1 MTQRIEGLD
10 VARAL
15 ALFGMVVVNF
25 RLVTGADH
33 GRQWLLSLASVFE
46 GRASALFVVLA
57 GVGISLMTAHAR
69 RHAEVDV
76 VRQQR
81 RGVVRRGLLLFV
93 VGSAYTA
100 IWPADILHYYGLYFI
115 FAALVLV
122 WSDRALLWLAAAV
135 MLAFPLLLLVFDYE
149 AGWDWSSLT
158 YQDSWLPLGM
168 IRRLFFNGF
177 HPVLPWLAFLL
188 WGMWLGRRDLTDA
201 RIRRRLL
208 IGAVIVWAVVESS
221 FWGLSVWVRE
231 QFAATP
237 GSDLAV
243 LTSTDMMPPLPQYV
257 LSAAAS
263 ATAVL
268 LLCIAVAVRKPG
280 AMWVTALS
288 ATGRLSLTL
297 YVAHVIVGMGTLE
310 ALGRLGGQ
318 SIEFSWLAAV
328 VFCCSAVVVGVFWLR
343 WFRTGPLEWCFRKI
357 AG

>member
-1 MTQRIEGLD
+1 
-10 VARAL
+10 
-15 ALFGMVVVNF
+15 MVVVNF
-25 RLVTGADH
+25 RLVMGADH
-33 GRQWLLSLASVFE
+33 GRDWLLSLALLFE

-57 GVGISLMTAHAR
+57 GIGISLMTAHAR
-69 RHAEVDV
+69 GHAEFGV

-100 IWPADILHYYGLYFI
+100 IWPADILHYYGLYFV
-115 FAALVLV
+115 FAAWVLV
-122 WSDRALLWLAAAV
+122 WSDRALLWLAAV
-135 MLAFPLLLLVFDYE
+135 VILAFSLLLLMFDYE

-208 IGAVIVWAVVESS
+208 IGAVIVLAMVEGS
-221 FWGLSVWVRE
+221 FWGLGVWVRD

-237 GSDLAV
+237 SSDLAV
-243 LTSTDMMPPLPQYV
+243 LTSIDMMPPLPQYV
-257 LSAAAS
+257 LSASAS

-268 LLCIAVAVRKPG
+268 LVCIALALRKPG
-280 AMWVTALS
+280 AMWINALS

-297 YVAHVIVGMGTLE
+297 YVAHVIVGMGSLE
-310 ALGRLGGQ
+310 ALGLLGGQ
-318 SIEFSWLAAV
+318 GVECSWLAAL
-328 VFCCSAVVVGVFWLR
+328 VFCCAAVVVSVFWLR
-343 WFRTGPLEWCFRKI
+343 RFRTGPLEWCVRKI

>member
-25 RLVTGADH
+25 RLATGADH
-33 GRQWLLSLASVFE
+33 GREWLLSLASLFE

-57 GVGISLMTAHAR
+57 GIGLSLMTARAR
-69 RHAEVDV
+69 GHAEVDV

-135 MLAFPLLLLVFDYE
+135 ILAFPLLLLVFDYE
-149 AGWDWSSLT
+149 AGWDWASLT

-188 WGMWLGRRDLTDA
+188 WGMWLGRRDLTDP
-201 RIRRRLL
+201 RFRRRLL
-208 IGAVIVWAVVESS
+208 VGALIVWAVVEGS
-221 FWGLSVWVRE
+221 FWGLGLWVRE

-243 LTSTDMMPPLPQYV
+243 LTSTAMMPPLPQYV

-263 ATAVL
+263 ATAVVV
-268 LLCIAVAVRKPG
+268 LCTAAALQQPK
-280 AMWVTALS
+280 ALWVQALS

-297 YVAHVIVGMGTLE
+297 YVAHVIVGMGILE

-318 SIEFSWLAAV
+318 SIEFSWLAALL
-328 VFCCSAVVVGVFWLR
+328 FCLAAVVVSLFWLR